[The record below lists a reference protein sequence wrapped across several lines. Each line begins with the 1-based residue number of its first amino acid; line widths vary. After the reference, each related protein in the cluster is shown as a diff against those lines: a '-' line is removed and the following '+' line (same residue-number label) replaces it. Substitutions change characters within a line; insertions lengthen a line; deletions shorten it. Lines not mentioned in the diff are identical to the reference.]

1 MPDEEPVLDRVVQ
14 VWARRAPLP
23 EIALVLAVGIVQ
35 VGTTALVASHD
46 GRLGDLGVLGVGL
59 LAAGVAA
66 LPFRHRFPAGTL
78 AVSFAATLA
87 YWSLDYAP
95 GPVLLS
101 LIVALA
107 HALLT
112 GHRRAALVTVVA
124 GYAAFPWLG
133 FVIGRQDRPGVAFLV
148 VLAAWLITLV
158 AVTEVVRSHRD
169 RGREAARSQAE
180 TVRRQATEER
190 LRIARELHD
199 VVAHHMSLIHLQA
212 GSALH
217 RTRHQPHP
225 SNEALT
231 VIKDASKQALVELRS
246 ILGVL
251 RHLDEDAPRSP
262 TSGLDQLADLVTR
275 SESAGVRVHLDV
287 GGPLGHLPR
296 QVDLA
301 AYRIVQEAL
310 TNVARHS
317 NRPDAAVRVR
327 RHADTLTIDV
337 LDEGTAPPTREPL
350 PAGGNGI
357 AGMKERAASIGGHLH
372 AGPRPTGGFGVHAR
386 LPIEPAEAPA

>member
-1 MPDEEPVLDRVVQ
+1 M
-14 VWARRAPLP
+14 
-23 EIALVLAVGIVQ
+23 LAVGMAQ
-35 VGTTALVASHD
+35 VGTTALAAYHD
-46 GRLGDLGVLGVGL
+46 GGLGDLGLLGLAL
-59 LAAGVAA
+59 LTAGVAA
-66 LPFRHRFPAGTL
+66 LPFRHRFPGGAL

-87 YWSLDYAP
+87 YWSLDYGP
-95 GPVLLS
+95 GPIFVS

-112 GHRRAALVTVVA
+112 GHRRPALVAVVA

-133 FVIGRQDRPGVAFLV
+133 FLIGRKERPGVAFLV

-158 AVTEVVRSHRD
+158 AVTEVVRSYRD
-169 RGREAARSQAE
+169 RAREAARSQVE
-180 TVRRQATEER
+180 TERRQATEER

-212 GSALH
+212 GAALH

-251 RHLDEDAPRSP
+251 RQVDEDAPRAP
-262 TSGLDQLADLVTR
+262 TSGLDMLADLVTR
-275 SESAGVRVHLDV
+275 AESAGVHVHLDV
-287 GGPLGHLPR
+287 GGPLGDLPR
-296 QVDLA
+296 NVDLA

-317 NRPDAAVRVR
+317 NHPDAAVRVR
-327 RHADTLTIDV
+327 RHTETLTIDV
-337 LDEGTAPPTREPL
+337 LDEGTAPPPHEPL
-350 PAGGNGI
+350 PASGNGI
-357 AGMKERAASIGGHLH
+357 AGMKERAASVGGHLH
-372 AGPRPTGGFGVHAR
+372 AGPRLAGGFRVHAR
-386 LPIEPAEAPA
+386 LPIEPAEAPT